1 MEALMS
7 DPFLPKRE
15 DHFSFGL
22 WTVGW
27 PGRDPFGDATRAPL
41 DPVTS
46 VHRMAEIGAWGVT
59 FHDDDLIPFG
69 SDENA
74 REAAIKR
81 FRAALDETGLVVEMM
96 TTNLF
101 THPLFKE
108 GAFTANDRSVRRFS
122 LRKTMRNID
131 LAAELGAQIY
141 VAWGGREGA
150 ESDAAKDV
158 RAALDR
164 MKEAFDTL
172 CAYVID
178 RGYPMRFAIEPKPNE
193 PRGDILL
200 PTIGHA
206 LAFVNELEHP
216 EMVGL
221 NPEVGHETMAGLNV
235 MHGYAQALWSK
246 KLFHIDLNGQHGLK
260 YDQDLRFGA
269 ADIKSAFFL
278 VDLLEAAGYN
288 GAKHFDFKPLRAE
301 DAEGVW
307 VSAAAC
313 MRTYLILQAK
323 AKAWRADPEVA
334 EAMAAA
340 GVPDLSQPTMAPG
353 ETIGDLLND
362 RSAFEDFDTEAAGNR
377 ATNIE
382 RLDQLAL
389 EHIFGVR

>member
-1 MEALMS
+1 MS
-7 DPFLPKRE
+7 DNFVPRRD

-27 PGRDPFGDATRAPL
+27 QGRDPFGEATRAPL
-41 DPVTS
+41 DPVAT
-46 VHRMAEIGAWGVT
+46 VHRLAELGAWGVT
-59 FHDDDLIPFG
+59 FHDDDLVPFG
-69 SDENA
+69 SSEA
-74 REAAIKR
+74 EREAAIKR
-81 FRAALDETGLVVEMM
+81 FRAALDETGIVVEMM

-101 THPLFKE
+101 SQPVFKE
-108 GAFTANDRSVRRFS
+108 GAFTANDRSVRRFA
-122 LRKTMRNID
+122 LRKTMRNLD

-164 MKEAFDTL
+164 MKEAVDTL
-172 CAYVID
+172 CAYVLE
-178 RGYPMRFAIEPKPNE
+178 RGYRIRFALEPKPNE

-206 LAFVNELEHP
+206 LAFINELEHP
-216 EMVGL
+216 ELVGL

-235 MHGYAQALWSK
+235 MHGYAQALWAK
-246 KLFHIDLNGQHGLK
+246 KLFHIDLNGQHGVK
-260 YDQDLRFGA
+260 FDQDLRFGA
-269 ADIKSAFFL
+269 ADIKGAFFL
-278 VDLLEAAGYN
+278 VDLLESAGYE

-301 DAEGVW
+301 SPEGVW

-323 AKAWRADPEVA
+323 ARAWRADAEVK
-334 EAMAAA
+334 EAMRAA
-340 GVPDLSQPTMAPG
+340 GVPDLSHPTLAPG
-353 ETIGDLLND
+353 ETLAGLLAD
-362 RSAFEDFDTEAAGNR
+362 RSAYDDFDAQAAGNR

-382 RLDQLAL
+382 HLDQLAL